1 MKQIFALLLVSVCTA
16 CATDERFFQALHQ
29 VETGGRIG
37 AIVGDKGKALGPFQ
51 IHKGYWT
58 DSKVAGSYS
67 DVVGTNYARKVVIA
81 YLKRYC
87 PDAVSSNNYEVMA
100 RVHNGGPKG
109 NSKVATMSY
118 WHKVKVELDKKPRK
132 S

>member
-1 MKQIFALLLVSVCTA
+1 MKRIFVLLLVSVCTA

-29 VETGGRIG
+29 VETGGRVG
-37 AIVGDKGKALGPFQ
+37 AIVGDSGRALGPYQ
-51 IHKGYWT
+51 IHKGFWI

-87 PDAVSSNNYEVMA
+87 PDAVSSSNYEVMA
-100 RVHNGGPKG
+100 RTFNGGPKG
-109 NSKVATMSY
+109 PSKTATMSY
-118 WHKVKVELDKKPRK
+118 WHKVKVELDKKPAK
-132 S
+132 N